1 MDDEECRIEREGK
14 ERSVRGELSIN
25 VDVKTSTP
33 KDEVSFIAL

>member
-14 ERSVRGELSIN
+14 ERSVRGGLSIN
-25 VDVKTSTP
+25 VDVKTSTH